1 MVKILFLCATDSACG
16 PMAAAL
22 LNARASAEARAQSA
36 GLAGAQEVHPFA
48 VQVMEE
54 IGLNISDYRPR
65 PWPEAM
71 SSAADADIVI
81 TLCQEAAERCSF
93 LLPGQPPQVNWNLD
107 NPAFQAGDD
116 SARLAAFRACRDEL
130 QRLIRDLFERGYLQ
144 ALAWVKNQANLLL
157 ENLAE
162 GIIAHDLKRRI
173 VYFNSAAEAITGFQ
187 RQEVLGHDCHEIFP
201 AGLCGSECAFG
212 EEESAQELESARY
225 PIVFVNRRGER
236 RDLEMSLRTIRRPG
250 GEMVGV
256 LASFRDLTREHEL
269 ATRLEEVESFSG
281 IITRD
286 KRMRE
291 IFNLVRSAA
300 ETNASVL
307 IIGESGTGKEL
318 VAAAIHRASPR
329 ANRHF
334 VAVNCGALPDTLLE
348 SELFG
353 HVKGAFT
360 SALRDKI
367 GRFELADGG
376 TIFLDEIGDI
386 SPAMQAKLLRVLQEG
401 TFERLGDLATRKVDV
416 RVVSAT
422 NKDLQAEIAAGRFRR
437 DLFYRLCV
445 VPIHLPPLRE
455 RAADIPLL
463 AEHFLQRYAAEGGR
477 NPPRLSPRALDVLMA
492 YDWPGNVRELQNALQ
507 FAMVK
512 QKGDFLDLCDLPP
525 ALQKIARSVAS
536 GRSEADSRRGR
547 PAKFTAAQVQA
558 ALRACRG
565 NRDAAARQ
573 LGVGRAT
580 LYRYLRQLRAHSPA
594 DRSEDIK

>member
-1 MVKILFLCATDSACG
+1 MVKILFLCASDAACG

-22 LNARASAEARAQSA
+22 VNARASETIQAQSA
-36 GLAGAQEVHPFA
+36 GISSAAAVHPLA
-48 VQVMEE
+48 VQAMAE
-54 IGLNISDYRPR
+54 IGIDISGYRPR
-65 PWPEAM
+65 PWPEALRGIGE
-71 SSAADADIVI
+71 ADIVI

-93 LLPGQPPQVNWNLD
+93 LLPGQPAQVNWNLA
-107 NPAFQAGDD
+107 NPALGAGADHE
-116 SARLAAFRACRDEL
+116 RLAAFRACRDEL
-130 QRLIRDLFERGYLQ
+130 RRLIDDLLCRGYLQ
-144 ALAWVKNQANLLL
+144 ALAWAKNQANLIL

-162 GIIAHDLKRRI
+162 GIIAHDLQRRI

-187 RQEVLGHDCHEIFP
+187 RREVLGQDCHEIFP
-201 AGLCGSECAFG
+201 AGFCGSDCVFG
-212 EEESAQELESARY
+212 DTAKSAPALESMRY
-225 PIVFVNRRGER
+225 PVSFVNRSGER
-236 RDLEMSLRTIRRPG
+236 RDLEMSLRAIRRSD

-256 LASFRDLTREHEL
+256 LASFRDLTREHAL

-291 IFNLVRSAA
+291 IFDLVRSAA

-318 VAAAIHRASPR
+318 VAAALHRASPR
-329 ANRHF
+329 ANHRF

-353 HVKGAFT
+353 HAKGAFT
-360 SALRDKI
+360 GALREKM

-401 TFERLGDLATRKVDV
+401 TFERLGELITRKVDV

-422 NKDLQAEIAAGRFRR
+422 NKDLQAEIAAGRFRQ

-455 RAADIPLL
+455 RVCDIPLL
-463 AEHFLQRYAAEGGR
+463 AEHFLRRAAAEAGR
-477 NPPRLSPRALDVLMA
+477 QPPRLSPRALDALLA
-492 YDWPGNVRELQNALQ
+492 HSWPGNVRELQNALQ

-512 QKGDFLDLCDLPP
+512 QRGDVIDVHDLPP
-525 ALQKIARSVAS
+525 ALQKAARPAAAP
-536 GRSEADSRRGR
+536 GGETLAGKRGR
-547 PAKFTAAQVQA
+547 PAKLTAAEVEE
-558 ALRACRG
+558 ALRLCRG
-565 NRDAAARQ
+565 DRASAARR

-580 LYRYLRQLRAHSPA
+580 LYRYLQRLRSPA
-594 DRSEDIK
+594 